1 MQNSQY
7 TVWDLMYMFLV
18 QVLKT
23 RSKTQIFKIIII
35 SIKLA
40 ITKIW
45 HKFCMHYM
53 IFKTRESVTYTYFES
68 NLNMISI

>member
-18 QVLKT
+18 QVLKP

-35 SIKLA
+35 SIELA
-40 ITKIW
+40 TTKI
-45 HKFCMHYM
+45 
-53 IFKTRESVTYTYFES
+53 
-68 NLNMISI
+68 